1 MTTSFL
7 EKMAES
13 AKVALD
19 TFGLAYDAVV
29 PSDDMLIVMNP
40 KEKSASKKTFD
51 NSHGG
56 FAGKSLIEKIRDD
69 LDETFAEFK
78 KKELLGC
85 ADCGQLYEETFA
97 EGMCQALSV
106 LRGTTCDEEWAM
118 TEFRYEQK
126 SKKTGS

>member
-40 KEKSASKKTFD
+40 KEKRNAQS
-51 NSHGG
+51 SHGG
-56 FAGKSLIEKIRDD
+56 FAGKSLIDKIRDD
-69 LDETFAEFK
+69 LDEVFK
-78 KKELLGC
+78 DGKEHQCDTSAACIAKTCL
-85 ADCGQLYEETFA
+85 AYDNPFA
-97 EGMCQALSV
+97 EGMCQALGI
-106 LRGTTCDEEWAM
+106 LRGTSCDEEWEM
-118 TEFRYEQK
+118 TEYRYAQ
-126 SKKTGS
+126 SKR